1 MGAYDPALN
10 SIIFKQ
16 FRNNVRDVYEVVE
29 VSGSS
34 LLFHTDASGLPTSS
48 FFQTPAETNSY
59 DVIVFESGSFKTVP
73 GPIGVGFYTNET
85 PVPQTLGGIQAGSTF
100 DNVPLTT
107 MFDLLLYPYQTPS
120 FSSFSVNISSPVE
133 VGYTIAAGNKTFTWT
148 TTNSSNIAPN
158 SVTITDTT
166 DSIVLATGLAND
178 GTETIYLSSIQNTTD
193 SSHTWTVSATNT
205 QSASLSATYTVN
217 WYWRIY
223 YGENALSSLT
233 GTDVISL
240 RASELSNSAADTY
253 SFVTDIQKYKY
264 IAYPSSLGTLTTFKD
279 TQTLLNVA
287 MEPLDV
293 VSVTNVYGI
302 TTNYNVHR
310 TLNKLGGSINIQ
322 AY

>member
-166 DSIVLATGLAND
+166 DSIVLAT
-178 GTETIYLSSIQNTTD
+178 
-193 SSHTWTVSATNT
+193 
-205 QSASLSATYTVN
+205 
-217 WYWRIY
+217 
-223 YGENALSSLT
+223 
-233 GTDVISL
+233 
-240 RASELSNSAADTY
+240 
-253 SFVTDIQKYKY
+253 
-264 IAYPSSLGTLTTFKD
+264 
-279 TQTLLNVA
+279 
-287 MEPLDV
+287 
-293 VSVTNVYGI
+293 
-302 TTNYNVHR
+302 
-310 TLNKLGGSINIQ
+310 
-322 AY
+322 